1 LVRSFYEHL
10 IACFPIVISG
20 DFDMA
25 LDFSNPKKILIIHG
39 VQRGDNDDQ
48 TQDSVIKASVENQLD
63 SLGLPFSVDIFK
75 YEDIN
80 DQATGLL
87 QRALSALTGNIISGW
102 AVEGAVDIIGDVAI
116 ALSEGDTYDEI
127 KAGFRSK
134 ILESYEK
141 GEPLFV
147 VAHSLGSIYAFD
159 VINELMKEDG
169 VFLHNQ
175 VETRPVSGLITIG
188 SPLALDLFERD
199 WQDMTNLV
207 PANQAIDDNF
217 RLFPW
222 RNYWDPTDPIVSG
235 SIVGLPW
242 NERQFKEKFGDKP
255 FDLGW
260 DVRSR
265 SVITGK
271 AHILA
276 HTAYWTDPG
285 VALGI
290 RQLIV
295 RNGRG

>member
-1 LVRSFYEHL
+1 
-10 IACFPIVISG
+10 
-20 DFDMA
+20 MA
-25 LDFSNPKKILIIHG
+25 LDFDKPKKILVIHG
-39 VQRGDNDDQ
+39 VQRGDDDDQ
-48 TQDSVIKASVENQLD
+48 TQDSVIKKTVEDQLD
-63 SLGLPFSVDIFK
+63 SLGLEFSVDIFK

-80 DQATGLL
+80 DRATKVVKK
-87 QRALSALTGNIISGW
+87 ALSALTSNMIAGW
-102 AVEGAVDIIGDVAI
+102 VVEGAVDIIGDVAI

-127 KAGFRSK
+127 KDGFRDK
-134 ILESYEK
+134 IMDSYNR

-147 VAHSLGSIYAFD
+147 IAHSLGSIYAFD
-159 VINELMKEDG
+159 VINELMKESD
-169 VFLHNQ
+169 VFQHNQ
-175 VETRPVSGLITIG
+175 VDTRPVSGLITIG

-207 PANQAIDDNF
+207 PADQVIDDNF

-235 SIVGLPW
+235 NIVGLPW

-260 DVRSR
+260 DARSR

-271 AHILA
+271 AHLLA
-276 HTAYWTDPG
+276 HTAYWSDPSVG
-285 VALGI
+285 LGI

-295 RNGRG
+295 RNGQG

>member
-1 LVRSFYEHL
+1 
-10 IACFPIVISG
+10 
-20 DFDMA
+20 MA
-25 LDFSNPKKILIIHG
+25 LDFTKPKKILVIHG
-39 VQRGDNDDQ
+39 VQRGENDDQ
-48 TQDSVIKASVENQLD
+48 TQDTVIKATVLEQLD

-80 DQATGLL
+80 DRATALTK
-87 QRALSALTGNIISGW
+87 RALSALTGNMIAGW
-102 AVEGAVDIIGDVAI
+102 VVEGAVDIIGDVAI

-127 KAGFRSK
+127 KTGFRAK
-134 ILESYEK
+134 IMESYAQ
-141 GEPLFV
+141 GEPLFII
-147 VAHSLGSIYAFD
+147 AHSLGSIYAFD

-169 VFLHNQ
+169 VFLYNQ

-207 PANQAIDDNF
+207 PADQVIDDNS

-235 SIVGLPW
+235 SMVGLPW
-242 NERQFKEKFGDKP
+242 NEGQFKEKFGDKP
-255 FDLGW
+255 YDLGW
-260 DVRSR
+260 DLRSR

-271 AHILA
+271 AHIVA
-276 HTAYWTDPG
+276 HTAYWTDPSVG
-285 VALGI
+285 LGI

-295 RNGRG
+295 RNGQG